1 MAAPTSEQIRQFIEQ
16 QAALWNAAD
25 HDAFFA
31 LYRDFCPGGFSFE
44 SPANSGVHKGWE
56 ALEAM
61 WQRAAGKVR
70 IDMRNLFV
78 NGHEAAALMANVFVD
93 GSQSDMLT
101 IETYHF
107 NEDGS
112 FHARYYQ

>member
-1 MAAPTSEQIRQFIEQ
+1 MAAPTSEQIRQFIEKQ
-16 QAALWNAAD
+16 IELWNAFD

-44 SPANSGVHKGWE
+44 NPANSGIHKGWD

-61 WQRAAGKVR
+61 WAQAAGKVR
-70 IDMRNLFV
+70 IDLHHLFV
-78 NGHEAAALMANVFVD
+78 NGHEAASFVSNVFVD
-93 GSQSDMLT
+93 GDRPDIVTL
-101 IETYHF
+101 ETYHF

-112 FHARYYQ
+112 FHARYFQ